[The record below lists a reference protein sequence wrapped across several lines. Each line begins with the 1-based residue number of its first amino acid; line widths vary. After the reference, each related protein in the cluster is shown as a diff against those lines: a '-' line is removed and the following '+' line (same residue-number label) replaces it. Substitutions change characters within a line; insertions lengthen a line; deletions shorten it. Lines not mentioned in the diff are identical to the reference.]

1 MQNGNRLIHQLIKS
15 RKPACV
21 RGRSGSHF
29 KSSFCAG
36 WVCAATLLTGCASL
50 NANLGALKEDISARL
65 NTDPAPVAAQTAQSV
80 TTAASDWV
88 EYAPDLLPTTNWVAQ
103 LDDRGLAPLV
113 NEALLSNT
121 NVAAAAARWDAAQAS
136 ARAASG
142 NRKPSVSF
150 GSRASHSEYGND
162 LIGDSNSLSLGPSV
176 SWEADLW
183 GRLGD
188 TVNAA
193 DIEAGASAA
202 DLAAARLSIAGQV
215 SQSWFDLIESKLL
228 LDLAQKNLDT
238 LERSLRL
245 TERRFERGLTQS
257 SDVRLSRSSV
267 ASARASLASREQLR
281 AASARRLEVL
291 LRRYP
296 AGQLKA
302 AFDLPPL
309 PTLEGAGIPSD
320 ILQRRP
326 DLIAA
331 ERRLLSQGLRID
343 IARKN
348 LLPRLTLSGDGNL
361 SAGTLRDLL
370 DIDALVAN
378 IVSNLTAP
386 IYQGGAL
393 KAEVERNEAQLR
405 AQIETYAGTV
415 LQAYLEVENALDA
428 EQLLQA
434 REAALRES
442 LIEAQKAEE
451 RLALRYAEGLATI
464 LQLLDSQTR
473 AINAE
478 SALIGARK
486 ERLANRVRLH
496 LALGGGQFGALPN

>member
-1 MQNGNRLIHQLIKS
+1 MQIGKEPTFTAPLEPPLLAYKARIRATLATGL
-15 RKPACV
+15 
-21 RGRSGSHF
+21 
-29 KSSFCAG
+29 
-36 WVCAATLLTGCASL
+36 VCAASLLTGCASM
-50 NANLGALKEDISARL
+50 NADFAALKDDITSRL
-65 NTDPAPVAAQTAQSV
+65 KSEPAPVAAQTATSV
-80 TTAASDWV
+80 TQPGAGWN
-88 EYAPDLLPTTNWVAQ
+88 EYALENLPTTDWVSR
-103 LDDRGLAPLV
+103 LDGRGLAPLV
-113 NEALLSNT
+113 DEALLSNT
-121 NVAAAAARWDAAQAS
+121 NITAAAARWEAAQAS
-136 ARAASG
+136 ARTASG

-150 GSRASHSEYGND
+150 GSRASHSEFGND
-162 LIGDSNSLSLGPSV
+162 LIGDSNSLSLGPSI

-193 DIEAGASAA
+193 DIEVGASAA

-215 SQSWFDLIESKLL
+215 SQAWFDLIESKLL

-267 ASARASLASREQLR
+267 ASAQASLASREQLR

-296 AGQLKA
+296 SGQLTA

-309 PTLEGAGIPSD
+309 PTLEGAGVPSD

-348 LLPRLTLSGDGNL
+348 LLPRLTLSGDGTL
-361 SAGTLRDLL
+361 SANDISRLI
-370 DIDALVAN
+370 DIDNLVAT

-405 AQIETYAGTV
+405 AQIEAYAGTV

-428 EQLLQA
+428 EQLLQS

-478 SALIGARK
+478 SALISARK